1 MIETISSETGGS
13 IRKVCATLGVPRSS
27 YYQAAL
33 PTATQIG
40 DQEIGDQIEKIFREH
55 RSRYGYRRIYQ
66 ELKDRDIQCCPDR
79 VRRLLKERGLHALQ
93 PKSYV
98 PKTSDGRADKP
109 SENLIDGKPMPERP
123 NQVFAGDIT
132 HIPTAN
138 GWLYLAVVIDLCSR
152 KVVGWALADNMKA
165 DLVIKALV
173 AAIASSPN
181 ALGRIF
187 HSDRG
192 SQYGS
197 KLFRNLLADAQMLQ
211 SMSARANPYHNAWTE
226 SMIGTLKAEM
236 LQQGTFASEED
247 ARTELFAYL
256 DGYYNTKRKHS
267 SLGYQ
272 TPNQFEAQY

>member
-152 KVVGWALADNMKA
+152 KVVGWALADNMKS

-272 TPNQFEAQY
+272 TPKQFEAQY

>member
-272 TPNQFEAQY
+272 TPKQFEAQY